1 MLDVVELLARSGNA
15 RLRFSD
21 IVRELDVTQAT
32 AHAILKTLCDR
43 GWASRD
49 PVAKTFTLGP
59 ALAVVAA
66 RTDTARPLAHAARS
80 AALRL
85 SREVGYAGSVVE
97 RFGDSLVVT
106 AFEGDPATQPAG
118 IPGDRIPYAPP
129 FGVALAAWDTEEEQR
144 AWIRRGAGNNAD
156 RTLRL
161 ERVLQH
167 TRERGFDVDWTTP
180 ALAQAVQVVGTLDSD
195 QMPTPVRHIVDQLL
209 VEFTTI
215 GFLSDDNPGRRKQPV
230 VTIAAPIFDHRGHAA
245 LMVAVHPLCPL
256 NARQIRII
264 GKQLNE
270 ETTAITESQ
279 QRSVARDKLKQ
290 PWRITTLWTISPASS
305 SARGRMIWPGGP
317 GHCSNATCWT
327 ASPAPSAHWTVSSS
341 RRSASKPSSSAVARR
356 PPSSAVA
363 GHRWIRPH
371 FSTRC
376 WCATP
381 ICSTPF

>member
-1 MLDVVELLARSGNA
+1 MVTVGTPSRRSQAIRGSTSAPTARVLDIVELLARSANT

-21 IVRELDVTQAT
+21 IVRELDLTQAT

-66 RTDTARPLAHAARS
+66 RTDTVRPLAHAARS

-85 SREVGYAGSVVE
+85 SREVGFAGSVVE

-129 FGVALAAWDTEEEQR
+129 FGVALAAWDSEEERR
-144 AWIRRGAGNNAD
+144 AWIRRGAGNNTD
-156 RTLRL
+156 RIARL
-161 ERVLQH
+161 ERVLEH

-180 ALAQAVQVVGTLDSD
+180 ALAQAVQVVGTLDSNE
-195 QMPTPVRHIVDQLL
+195 MPTPVRHIVDQLL

-215 GFLSDDNPGRRKQPV
+215 GFLSDGNPGRRKQPV
-230 VTIAAPIFDHRGHAA
+230 VTIAAPVFDHRRQVA

-256 NARQIRII
+256 SARQIRVI
-264 GKQLNE
+264 GKKLTD
-270 ETTAITESQ
+270 ETAAITKSQ
-279 QRSVARDKLKQ
+279 R
-290 PWRITTLWTISPASS
+290 
-305 SARGRMIWPGGP
+305 
-317 GHCSNATCWT
+317 H
-327 ASPAPSAHWTVSSS
+327 
-341 RRSASKPSSSAVARR
+341 AVDR
-356 PPSSAVA
+356 AV
-363 GHRWIRPH
+363 
-371 FSTRC
+371 
-376 WCATP
+376 
-381 ICSTPF
+381 

>member
-1 MLDVVELLARSGNA
+1 MAQ
-15 RLRFSD
+15 LRFSD
-21 IVRELDVTQAT
+21 VVRELDLTQAT

-49 PVAKTFTLGP
+49 AVSKTFTLGP

-85 SREVGYAGSVVE
+85 SRGVGYAGSVVE

-129 FGVALAAWDTEEEQR
+129 FGVALAAWDTEDEQR
-144 AWIRRGAGNNAD
+144 AWIRRGAGDNTD
-156 RTLRL
+156 RIQRL

-180 ALAQAVQVVGTLDSD
+180 ALAQAVQVVATLDGHE
-195 QMPTPVRHIVDQLL
+195 MPTPVRHILDQLL

-230 VTIAAPIFDHRGHAA
+230 ATIAAPVFDRRGQVA

-256 NARQIRII
+256 SARQIRAI
-264 GKQLNE
+264 GKKLTD
-270 ETTAITESQ
+270 ETAAIT
-279 QRSVARDKLKQ
+279 
-290 PWRITTLWTISPASS
+290 
-305 SARGRMIWPGGP
+305 
-317 GHCSNATCWT
+317 N
-327 ASPAPSAHWTVSSS
+327 S
-341 RRSASKPSSSAVARR
+341 RHEVERAV
-356 PPSSAVA
+356 
-363 GHRWIRPH
+363 
-371 FSTRC
+371 
-376 WCATP
+376 
-381 ICSTPF
+381 

>member
-1 MLDVVELLARSGNA
+1 LPQGSQAIRGSTSAPTARVLDVVELLARSGNA

-21 IVRELDVTQAT
+21 IVRELNLTQAT

-49 PVAKTFTLGP
+49 PVAKTFSLGP

-85 SREVGYAGSVVE
+85 SRDVGYAGSVVE

-106 AFEGDPATQPAG
+106 AFEGDPDTVSAG

-144 AWIRRGAGNNAD
+144 AWIRRGAGNNSD
-156 RTLRL
+156 RIRRL
-161 ERVLQH
+161 ERVLEH

-180 ALAQAVQVVGTLDSD
+180 ALAQAVQVVGTLDSHE
-195 QMPTPVRHIVDQLL
+195 MPTPVRHILDQLL

-230 VTIAAPIFDHRGHAA
+230 VTIAAPVFDDRRQVA

-256 NARQIRII
+256 SARQIGVI
-264 GKQLNE
+264 GRKVTD
-270 ETTAITESQ
+270 ETAAITKSQ
-279 QRSVARDKLKQ
+279 
-290 PWRITTLWTISPASS
+290 
-305 SARGRMIWPGGP
+305 
-317 GHCSNATCWT
+317 H
-327 ASPAPSAHWTVSSS
+327 H
-341 RRSASKPSSSAVARR
+341 AVDR
-356 PPSSAVA
+356 AV
-363 GHRWIRPH
+363 
-371 FSTRC
+371 
-376 WCATP
+376 
-381 ICSTPF
+381 

>member
-1 MLDVVELLARSGNA
+1 MFGITVGIPSQRSQAIRGSTSAPTARVLDVVELLARSANA

-21 IVRELDVTQAT
+21 IVRELDLTQAT

-49 PVAKTFTLGP
+49 PVGKTFTLGP

-66 RTDTARPLAHAARS
+66 RTGTLRPLAQAARA

-85 SREVGYAGSVVE
+85 SRKVGYAGSVVE

-129 FGVALAAWDTEEEQR
+129 FGVAFAAWDTDEEQR
-144 AWIRRGAGNNAD
+144 AWIRRGAGNDTD
-156 RTLRL
+156 RTQRL

-180 ALAQAVQVVGTLDSD
+180 ALAQALQVVSTLDSD
-195 QMPTPVRHIVDQLL
+195 EMPTPVRQIVDQLL

-230 VTIAAPIFDHRGHAA
+230 VTIAAPVFDHRQQVA

-256 NARQIRII
+256 SARQIRLI
-264 GKQLNE
+264 GEKLTD
-270 ETTAITESQ
+270 ETMAISKSQ
-279 QRSVARDKLKQ
+279 QHSDAADRV
-290 PWRITTLWTISPASS
+290 
-305 SARGRMIWPGGP
+305 
-317 GHCSNATCWT
+317 
-327 ASPAPSAHWTVSSS
+327 V
-341 RRSASKPSSSAVARR
+341 V
-356 PPSSAVA
+356 
-363 GHRWIRPH
+363 
-371 FSTRC
+371 
-376 WCATP
+376 
-381 ICSTPF
+381 